1 MEIKILT
8 DRPGVY
14 NMVSTFETCKVTHTF
29 LLWLMISVEI
39 YLERKK
45 MVAGIH
51 GSFTLY
57 AGEVLEVSVTPTAG
71 RGTPPWGIFSEGK
84 NWAVLFDASSCCYT
98 LGRFFRLEPTTKSP
112 MKRKENDL
120 FQTSRELCSMLIF
133 RGVCKSSCN
142 QPKICRI
149 YYFCRHIAVTF
160 FCSFFQKPLK
170 KENRWIVRMVLNGTL
185 CFFFRGE

>member
-1 MEIKILT
+1 MKNHCFFWCKVFRKSYVVYKKICNMEIKILT

-84 NWAVLFDASSCCYT
+84 I
-98 LGRFFRLEPTTKSP
+98 G
-112 MKRKENDL
+112 
-120 FQTSRELCSMLIF
+120 
-133 RGVCKSSCN
+133 
-142 QPKICRI
+142 
-149 YYFCRHIAVTF
+149 
-160 FCSFFQKPLK
+160 
-170 KENRWIVRMVLNGTL
+170 L
-185 CFFFRGE
+185 CFLMHRVVVTPLEGFFGWNLQLNHP